1 MMKKVFRRI
10 IRPYILLA
18 LLLLLVI
25 PTGATGIDSATTVT
39 AQNAAAL
46 GVSATIGYGQA
57 SAAAES
63 PDRTRVAMATVNGV
77 WLFDP
82 LYQQAQQLHIG
93 RANAVAWRFDS
104 SEVAAA
110 LADGTVRV
118 WDVRSGAERLRIDAH
133 QPTTPDEMLAFSDE
147 FEDGVR
153 AGGAVAVRWSPDG
166 TQLISGGSD
175 GMVNIW
181 ESRNGASFF
190 ALSGHTAPVT
200 AVTLSPFGRLTSA
213 SAAEVFIWNTMTGQP
228 EAIDGYHT
236 VAAWSADARYLLTQA
251 GFSLVVLDGETRD
264 SISRFPADVPTGIVS
279 WSPQTAAFAY
289 APAGDSAPAL
299 RLLDAWT
306 GLERGELDTDG
317 GQPFALA
324 WSADGA
330 RLSAWLDDGRMMTWT
345 TFDSNRVQEAVGWAR
360 GDRVVWSPTDSD
372 QIALTDGGALSLV
385 WDVAANRP
393 MTDAVPDWATAP
405 PTTETPPARII
416 AGDDGALSL
425 VVYEAGTETVSASY
439 ATPFR
444 QMTDA
449 TGAEVPIVA
458 TPAGDVL
465 AGSVVFE
472 TPVGETV
479 YALVLWSATDGTQL
493 IQSSAHTAPIISLGF
508 SADGGYLAT
517 LDAAGTAYV
526 WTVRG

>member
-1 MMKKVFRRI
+1 MKKLSRAYV
-10 IRPYILLA
+10 LLA
-18 LLLLLVI
+18 LLLMVMPI
-25 PTGATGIDSATTVT
+25 KGATVGSTTTVDSATAIT
-39 AQNAAAL
+39 AQNAASLRA
-46 GVSATIGYGQA
+46 SATIGYGLA
-57 SAAAES
+57 NAAAES

-82 LYQQAQQLHIG
+82 LYQQAQRLHIG

-133 QPTTPDEMLAFSDE
+133 QPTTPDDFAAFDPAFDDEMTAS
-147 FEDGVR
+147 
-153 AGGAVAVRWSPDG
+153 GAIAVRWSPDG

-181 ESRNGASFF
+181 ESSNGASFF
-190 ALSGHTAPVT
+190 ALAGHTAPVT

-213 SAAEVFIWNTMTGQP
+213 SSEELFVWNTMTGQP

-236 VAAWSADARYLLTQA
+236 VAAWSADARYLLTKV

-264 SISRFPADVPTGIVS
+264 NISSFPADVPTGVVS
-279 WSPQTAAFAY
+279 WSPQAAAFAY

-317 GQPFALA
+317 GQPSALA

-330 RLSAWLDDGRMMTWT
+330 RISAWLDDGRMMTWT
-345 TFDSNRVQEAVGWAR
+345 TFDSNRVQQAIGWAG
-360 GDRVVWSPTDSD
+360 GDRLLWSPTNSD
-372 QIALTDGGALSLV
+372 QVALINDGALSLV
-385 WDVAANRP
+385 WDAAANRP
-393 MTDAVPDWATAP
+393 LADAVPTWADSPSAP
-405 PTTETPPARII
+405 ETPPARII
-416 AGDDGALSL
+416 TDDDGALSL
-425 VVYEAGTETVSASY
+425 VVYEAGTETISASY
-439 ATPFR
+439 ATPFSAV
-444 QMTDA
+444 TDA
-449 TGAEVPIVA
+449 TGADVPIAA

-465 AGSVVFE
+465 AGSVAFE
-472 TPVGETV
+472 TAIGDTV
-479 YALVLWSATDGTQL
+479 YALVLWSSADGGQL
-493 IQSSAHTAPIISLGF
+493 MQSSAHTAPIIALDF
-508 SADGGYLAT
+508 SADGRYLAT
-517 LDAAGTAYV
+517 LDTTGAAYL
-526 WTVRG
+526 WTVGG